1 MEIVDSK
8 LEYDDKLATE
18 ATIMGK
24 KILPP
29 DGYLVGKITQTDN
42 GMLVEYV
49 EKKPQYPK
57 TYDECAMYI
66 DVSGYTDEYVLSL
79 WSNDGV
85 LEIGCEPLK
94 VDGKYINP
102 CGDITFLVSNCSSKI
117 IPLCESSELYFVDI
131 DEECC
136 CAEHRYDDCV
146 CDDDIYG
153 FTVVKEDDDGYHS
166 YTYYTDSILDEEDI
180 HTLLKK
186 IGF

>member
-1 MEIVDSK
+1 MKNYDFDFECIEDFVDNVVDIVDTNDEAFVTLIAKFEEMHDILVSVMS
-8 LEYDDKLATE
+8 YDNVNFENIHLNS
-18 ATIMGK
+18 G
-24 KILPP
+24 
-29 DGYLVGKITQTDN
+29 
-42 GMLVEYV
+42 
-49 EKKPQYPK
+49 
-57 TYDECAMYI
+57 